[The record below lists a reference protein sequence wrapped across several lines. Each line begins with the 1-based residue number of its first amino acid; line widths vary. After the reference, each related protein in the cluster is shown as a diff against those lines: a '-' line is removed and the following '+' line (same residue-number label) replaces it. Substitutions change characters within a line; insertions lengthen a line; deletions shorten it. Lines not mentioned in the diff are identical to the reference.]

1 MNSFVSYWQKILS
14 SAIEWLSLHAQQI
27 YFGVLLFS
35 FFYLLSQL
43 FKLYSHRTFD
53 IDLYKRPTPEALVRY
68 NKDRRKLIVGRAF
81 WLLFVTAAFVSIPLA
96 AGVNAFAV
104 FGAVGSI
111 MIALSFAIGPII
123 QQFVSG
129 FLLLTQRPI
138 NIGEQVSVNGQRGV
152 IKAIELRYTILRDY
166 RERDIV
172 ISNTDMLANMIIV
185 EPVEGMIRDLIQFR
199 MERGSDLPKTLQV
212 GAAALLQ
219 TPGVDKHVAPRG
231 YVRDAGN
238 EVLVSFY
245 FSCPAARREHFVIR
259 SEAIQ
264 NVLKSLET
272 AGLKIKYSV
281 NTVTSIDLEV

>member
-1 MNSFVSYWQKILS
+1 MNNFATYWQNVFGGALD
-14 SAIEWLSLHAQQI
+14 WLSLHAQQI
-27 YFGVLLFS
+27 YLGILLFS

-53 IDLYKRPTPEALVRY
+53 IDLYKRPTPEALVRH
-68 NKDRRKLIVGRAF
+68 NKDRRKLIVGRALWSIF
-81 WLLFVTAAFVSIPLA
+81 LTAAFVSVPLA

-104 FGAVGSI
+104 FGAVGSV

-152 IKAIELRYTILRDY
+152 IKAIELRYTILRDF

-185 EPVEGMIRDLIQFR
+185 EPVEGTIRDLIQFR
-199 MERGSDLPKTLQV
+199 MKHGSDLAKTLEL
-212 GAAALLQ
+212 GAAALQQ
-219 TPGVDKHVAPRG
+219 TPGVDSHVAPRG
-231 YVRDAGN
+231 YVREAGN
-238 EVLVSFY
+238 DVLVSFY
-245 FSCPAARREHFVIR
+245 FSCPAARREHFVVR

-264 NVLKSLET
+264 NVLKALET
-272 AGLKIKYSV
+272 AGLNIEYHV
-281 NTVTSIDLEV
+281 NTVASIDLEV